1 MSSKAAA
8 TVSVSRNNSKEE
20 LIKKYDYELE
30 IKQYKINELE
40 NLCDKLMITI
50 DDQEKK
56 IEEQHNE
63 IINLLELLKFANPEL
78 LKVYIKPYSNDEC
91 EL

>member
-1 MSSKAAA
+1 MSSKAAI
-8 TVSVSRNNSKEE
+8 VSVSRNISKEE
-20 LIKKYDYELE
+20 LIKKYNYELE
-30 IKQYKINELE
+30 INEHKINELKK
-40 NLCDKLMITI
+40 LCDELMITI

-56 IEEQHNE
+56 IQEQHNE

-78 LKVYIKPYSNDEC
+78 LKVYIKPYSDEC